1 MDQSLSPNP
10 ALAALAPELA
20 ARVGQIMDNLKALIA
35 RRFLKMPLFYPLIM
49 PLWKRL
55 NRIARRLKRAM
66 ELGDAPP
73 RVGKSRADKSQAG
86 QERRVRAVAVVRLP
100 QKFGWLIWTLGW
112 EAAGYAGH
120 LEYLL
125 QQPEVAAVMAA
136 CPRARRVLRPIAR
149 MLALRLLDPVKAKPV
164 AVPENVPI
172 SDAGD
177 LGGEGLGAAVGANF
191 VKS

>member
-1 MDQSLSPNP
+1 MNPSLSPNP

-20 ARVGQIMDNLKALIA
+20 ARVGKIMDDLKALIA

-55 NRIARRLKRAM
+55 NRIARRLKRAL
-66 ELGDAPP
+66 ELGGAPP
-73 RVGKSRADKSQAG
+73 RAQKSRAG
-86 QERRVRAVAVVRLP
+86 QTRPAPAKAAVALP
-100 QKFGWLIWTLGW
+100 QKFGWLIWALGW

-149 MLALRLLDPVKAKPV
+149 MLALRMLDPVKPKLVLPANSTVPV
-164 AVPENVPI
+164 ADDTVAEDQV
-172 SDAGD
+172 
-177 LGGEGLGAAVGANF
+177 AAVAA
-191 VKS
+191 KIAKT